1 MKLLIL
7 CAPGIFLLLWSGG
20 FTVAKVGISDA
31 DPLTL
36 LAVRYAC
43 VVVLLLPFFLVVKP
57 PLPQG
62 RKQWLHLAL
71 VGFLIQVVYFGT
83 AWMAF
88 VKGGSAGT
96 VALVTSLQPILVALI
111 MPLMSSERVSI
122 KRWVGLVLGL
132 SGTFLVLAGNAGI
145 EPISLMVLM
154 FSVSALIAFTIA
166 TVWEKRFGVAHH
178 PLTSNM
184 VQYSVGLAGTLPLA
198 LLFEPMHITVTVP
211 FLFALAYLVLCNSLL
226 AISLLLMMIRQG
238 EATRVSALFF
248 LVPPVSA
255 LIAWL
260 ALDEHMSSLA
270 WLGMGVAAV
279 GVWMTT
285 RRVVSRVPQLPVAQ
299 RENSTGDVIKLIK

>member
-1 MKLLIL
+1 MKILLA

-31 DPLTL
+31 DPFTL
-36 LAVRYAC
+36 LALRYAC
-43 VVVLLLPFFLVVKP
+43 VVVLLLPFCLIVKP

-62 RKQWLHLAL
+62 RKQWFHLAL
-71 VGFLIQVVYFGT
+71 VGFLIQVAYFGT

-96 VALVTSLQPILVALI
+96 VALITSLQPILVALI
-111 MPLMSSERVSI
+111 MPMMSSETVSL
-122 KRWVGLVLGL
+122 KRWTGLALGL
-132 SGTFLVLAGNAGI
+132 TGTCLVLAGNAGI
-145 EPISLMVLM
+145 EPISLTVLV
-154 FSVSALIAFTIA
+154 FSVSALIAFTVA

-184 VQYSVGLAGTLPLA
+184 VQYAVGLAGTLPLA
-198 LLFEPMHITVTVP
+198 LLFEPMHITVTPP
-211 FLFALAYLVLCNSLL
+211 FLFALAYLVLGNSLL
-226 AISLLLMMIRQG
+226 AMSLLLMMIRRG

-260 ALDEHMSSLA
+260 ALGERMSPLA
-270 WLGMGVAAV
+270 WLGMGVAAI

-285 RRVVSRVPQLPVAQ
+285 RRSVARKPPLPVSSA
-299 RENSTGDVIKLIK
+299 